1 MDAYFVS
8 ISDYCFSFVPMETDN
23 TLLRAARR
31 MNEEALVKIFD
42 LYSSALFRYSLRLC
56 GDPVMADHIV
66 GDVFAKLL
74 EQLSSGNGPTSNL
87 RSYLYETAYHRIIDE
102 TRYARRRV
110 PLEVADSLRQDI
122 HSVFLR
128 VEDQIL
134 FKEILHVLQN
144 ELTDDQRHVIVLR
157 FLEDFSLRETA
168 AVMGKT
174 VDHVKVIQSRAL
186 AALRKSLEY
195 REIRK
200 TMSAPRIRDLSR
212 VLSA

>member
-1 MDAYFVS
+1 
-8 ISDYCFSFVPMETDN
+8 
-23 TLLRAARR
+23 

-110 PLEVADSLRQDI
+110 PLEVADSLRQDV